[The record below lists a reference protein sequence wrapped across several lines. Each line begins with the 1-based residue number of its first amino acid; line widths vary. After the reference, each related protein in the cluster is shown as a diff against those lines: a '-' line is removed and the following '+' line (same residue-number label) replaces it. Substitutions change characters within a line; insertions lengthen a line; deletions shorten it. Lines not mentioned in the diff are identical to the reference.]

1 MRFSDIDDC
10 GMCLMMKR
18 GYCKGGVTLGSCGE
32 PVYPPCADMPEKT
45 DEEAVKSIEEY
56 LANQVRKEH
65 EEEVKRLIQASKK
78 KRSDYLRRATLLES
92 NAVSKIKKSIKLTQK
107 SKDDMEIH
115 IKARMVTDI
124 LFGGEKISDEEIDK
138 RVSEELK
145 PYDLK
150 LEILNKNLKDAED
163 RLKEKRKEIRKEKGY
178 IRSGSVRK
186 PKRGTEQ
193 EWEKKI
199 VDYVDV
205 ATLEKMWDCI
215 RDLEE
220 NDYTIDNYL
229 LVFIKKGAL
238 YYFRAYDGVEWK
250 SLGYLDD
257 LCKYSRGD
265 KLYRGF
271 LRDLLKDLGESVD
284 VIVLPSRLKGFSF
297 YFNYP
302 ACFKTYSD
310 FKDALAEVIGDR
322 RVQV

>member
-10 GMCLMMKR
+10 GMCLLMKR
-18 GYCKGGVTLGSCGE
+18 GYCKGGVTLGSYGE

-56 LANQVRKEH
+56 LASQVRKEH
-65 EEEVKRLIQASKK
+65 EKEVERLIQVSKK
-78 KRSDYLRRATLLES
+78 KRADYLKRATLLES
-92 NAVSKIKKSIKLTQK
+92 NEISKIKKNIKLTQK
-107 SKDDMEIH
+107 HKYDMEIH
-115 IKARMVTDI
+115 VKVKMMTDA
-124 LFGGEKISDEEIDK
+124 LFDGGVASDEDINIK
-138 RVSEELK
+138 IAEELK

-150 LEILNKNLKDAED
+150 LEILNKSLEVAET
-163 RLKEKRKEIRKEKGY
+163 RLKEKKKEIRKEKGY

-186 PKRGTEQ
+186 PRRGTEQ
-193 EWEKKI
+193 EWEKKV
-199 VDYVDV
+199 VDYVEV
-205 ATLEKMWDCI
+205 TTLEKMWDCV

-220 NDYTIDNYL
+220 SDYTLDNYL
-229 LVFIKKGAL
+229 SVFIKKGNL

-250 SLGYLDD
+250 NLGYLDD
-257 LCKYSRGD
+257 LSKYSRGD

-310 FKDALAEVIGDR
+310 FKDALVEVIGDR
-322 RVQV
+322 RVQI

>member
-10 GMCLMMKR
+10 GMCLLMKR
-18 GYCKGGVTLGSCGE
+18 GYCKGGVTLGSYGE

-65 EEEVKRLIQASKK
+65 EKEVESLIQTSKK
-78 KRSDYLRRATLLES
+78 KRSDYLKRATLLES
-92 NAVSKIKKSIKLTQK
+92 NEISKIKKNIKLTQK
-107 SKDDMEIH
+107 HKYDMEIH
-115 IKARMVTDI
+115 IKVKMMMDA
-124 LFGGEKISDEEIDK
+124 LFDGGVASDEDINNK
-138 RVSEELK
+138 IAEELK

-150 LEILNKNLKDAED
+150 LEILDKNLKDAEN
-163 RLKEKRKEIRKEKGY
+163 RLKEKKKEIRKEKGY

-186 PKRGTEQ
+186 PRRGTDQ
-193 EWEKKI
+193 EWEKKV
-199 VDYVDV
+199 VDYVEV
-205 ATLEKMWDCI
+205 TTLEKMWDCV

-220 NDYTIDNYL
+220 NDYTLDNYL
-229 LVFIKKGAL
+229 LVFIKKGNL

-250 SLGYLDD
+250 NLGYLDD
-257 LCKYSRGD
+257 LSKYSRGD

-271 LRDLLKDLGESVD
+271 LRDLLKDLGENVD

-322 RVQV
+322 RVQI

>member
-1 MRFSDIDDC
+1 MGD
-10 GMCLMMKR
+10 
-18 GYCKGGVTLGSCGE
+18 YGE
-32 PVYPPCADMPEKT
+32 PVYPPCANTPEKT

-56 LANQVRKEH
+56 LARQVIKEH
-65 EEEVKRLIQASKK
+65 EEEVKSLIQASKK

-107 SKDDMEIH
+107 SKDDMEIR
-115 IKARMVTDI
+115 IKAKMITDS
-124 LFGGEKISDEEIDK
+124 LFGGEKVSDEEIVR
-138 RVSEELK
+138 RVAEELK
-145 PYDLK
+145 LYDLK
-150 LEILNKNLKDAED
+150 LEILTKNLKDAED
-163 RLKEKRKEIRKEKGY
+163 RLKEKRKEARKEKGY

-186 PKRGTEQ
+186 PRRGTEQ
-193 EWEKKI
+193 EWEKKV

-205 ATLEKMWDCI
+205 ITLEKMWDCI

-229 LVFIKKGAL
+229 LVFIKKGDL

-257 LCKYSRGD
+257 LGKYSRGD

-284 VIVLPSRLKGFSF
+284 VIVLPSRLRGFSF

-310 FKDALAEVIGDR
+310 FKDALAEVIGDKR
-322 RVQV
+322 A

>member
-10 GMCLMMKR
+10 GLCLMMKR
-18 GYCKGGVTLGSCGE
+18 GYCKGGMTIGDYGE
-32 PVYPPCADMPEKT
+32 PVYPPCANTPEKT

-56 LANQVRKEH
+56 LLRQVRKEH
-65 EEEVKRLIQASKK
+65 EEEVKRLAQESKK
-78 KRSDYLRRATLLES
+78 KRSDYLRRSTLLES
-92 NAVSKIKKSIKLTQK
+92 NAISKIKKSIKLIQK
-107 SKDDMEIH
+107 EKQSIEIH
-115 IKARMVTDI
+115 IRVKMITDI
-124 LFGGEKISDEEIDK
+124 LFSGEKVSDEEIDK
-138 RVSEELK
+138 KIADELK
-145 PYDLK
+145 PYDIK

-163 RLKEKRKEIRKEKGY
+163 RLKEKRKEVRKEKGY

-186 PKRGTEQ
+186 PRRGTEQ
-193 EWEKKI
+193 EWEKKV

-205 ATLEKMWDCI
+205 VTLEKMWDCI

-220 NDYTIDNYL
+220 NDYTLDNYL
-229 LVFIKKGAL
+229 LVFIKKGDL

-257 LCKYSRGD
+257 LGKYSRGD

-310 FKDALAEVIGDR
+310 FKDALAEVIENR
-322 RVQV
+322 RV

>member
-10 GMCLMMKR
+10 EMCLLMKR
-18 GYCKGGVTLGSCGE
+18 GYCKGGVTLGSYGE

-56 LANQVRKEH
+56 LASQVRKEH
-65 EEEVKRLIQASKK
+65 EKEVERLIQVSKK

-92 NAVSKIKKSIKLTQK
+92 NEISKIKKNIKLTQK
-107 SKDDMEIH
+107 SKYDMEIH
-115 IKARMVTDI
+115 IKVKMMTDA
-124 LFGGEKISDEEIDK
+124 LFDGGVASDEDINT
-138 RVSEELK
+138 RIAEELK

-150 LEILNKNLKDAED
+150 LEILNKNLKEAEG
-163 RLKEKRKEIRKEKGY
+163 RLKEKKKEVRNEKGY

-186 PKRGTEQ
+186 PRMGTKQ
-193 EWEKKI
+193 EWEKKV
-199 VDYVDV
+199 VDYVEV
-205 ATLEKMWDCI
+205 TTLEKMWDCV

-220 NDYTIDNYL
+220 NDYTLDNYL
-229 LVFIKKGAL
+229 LVFIKKGNL

-250 SLGYLDD
+250 NLGYLDD
-257 LCKYSRGD
+257 LSKYSRRD

-322 RVQV
+322 RVQI